1 MNFDHTKPDA
11 QLTAAELDARKARMA
26 ATRAQILADQASG
39 AKRGKNAPRGKDVYP
54 RGK

>member
-1 MNFDHTKPDA
+1 MFNHIKPDT
-11 QLTAAELDARKARMA
+11 QLSPAELEARKARMA
-26 ATRAQILADQASG
+26 ATRAQILADQASN